1 MRPLWASA
9 LTPTPK
15 FHSHLRLELL
25 DPRPTEEADMG
36 SFIFRRSAQS
46 VFSLVLLIVLVF
58 FLARMTGSPADLYLP
73 QDASAEVRRQFN
85 ESLGFNDPL
94 YIQFVRFLIGLL
106 HFDMGQSLQFS
117 RPAVDVVLQAFP
129 TTLALAA
136 ITMPIVVVL
145 AIVTGSL
152 AAFRPGGIFDRLA
165 SLISLIGASTPN
177 FWVAIVGVLVFAVT
191 LRVLPT
197 SGTGTPL
204 HWVLP
209 VAVLALRPT
218 GVLVQVVRTSM
229 ITALSSAYI
238 KTARAKGVG
247 SRSIV
252 FVHALRNGL
261 LPVITV
267 ASDQAA
273 GIVNGAVIVETV
285 FGFPGIG
292 KLMIDS
298 VMLRDFAVIQAGVLV
313 TALAV
318 FLINIVVDIS
328 YALVDPRIR
337 YS

>member
-1 MRPLWASA
+1 
-9 LTPTPK
+9 
-15 FHSHLRLELL
+15 
-25 DPRPTEEADMG
+25 MG
-36 SFIFRRSAQS
+36 SFIYKRSLQS
-46 VFSLVLLIVLVF
+46 LLSLIWLIVLVF
-58 FLARMTGSPADLYLP
+58 FLARITGSPVDLYLP
-73 QDASAEVRRQFN
+73 QGASQEVRNQFN
-85 ESLGFNDPL
+85 EQFGFNDPL
-94 YIQFVRFLIGLL
+94 YIQFGRFIWGLVHL
-106 HFDMGQSLQFS
+106 DMGQSLQFS
-117 RPAVDVVLQAFP
+117 RPATEVVLQAFP
-129 TTLALAA
+129 TTLMLAA
-136 ITMPIVVVL
+136 VTMPLVAVIAV
-145 AIVTGSL
+145 VTGSL
-152 AAFRPGGIFDRLA
+152 AAFKPGGIFDRLA
-165 SLISLIGASTPN
+165 SLISLLGASTPN

-209 VAVLALRPT
+209 VAVLALRPA

-229 ITALSSAYI
+229 LTALSSAYI

-247 SRSIV
+247 SRAIV

-267 ASDQAA
+267 ASDQTA

-298 VMLRDFAVIQAGVLV
+298 VMLRDFAVIQAAVLV

-318 FLINIVVDIS
+318 FIINIIVDIT
-328 YALVDPRIR
+328 YAIVDPRIR
-337 YS
+337 YN

>member
-1 MRPLWASA
+1 
-9 LTPTPK
+9 
-15 FHSHLRLELL
+15 
-25 DPRPTEEADMG
+25 MG
-36 SFIFRRSAQS
+36 GFIFKRSMQS
-46 VFSLVLLIVLVF
+46 VFSLIALIILVF
-58 FLARMTGSPADLYLP
+58 FLARLTGSPADLYLP
-73 QDASAEVRRQFN
+73 QDASLEVRHQFN
-85 ESLGFNDPL
+85 ERLGFNDPM
-94 YIQFVRFLIGLL
+94 YVQFGRFFIGLL
-106 HFDMGQSLQFS
+106 HFDMGESLQFS

-129 TTLALAA
+129 TTLMLAA
-136 ITMPIVVVL
+136 ITMPLVIVIAV
-145 AIVTGSL
+145 ITGSL
-152 AAFRPGGIFDRLA
+152 AAFKPGGVFDRLA

-191 LRVLPT
+191 LGVLPT

-209 VAVLALRPT
+209 VAVLTLRPT
-218 GVLVQVVRTSM
+218 GVLVQVVRSSM
-229 ITALSSAYI
+229 ITALSSAYV
-238 KTARAKGVG
+238 KTAKAKGVG
-247 SRSIV
+247 SRAII
-252 FVHALRNGL
+252 FFHALRNGL

-298 VMLRDFAVIQAGVLV
+298 VMLRDFAVIQAAVLV

-318 FLINIVVDIS
+318 FIINIVVDIT

>member
-1 MRPLWASA
+1 
-9 LTPTPK
+9 
-15 FHSHLRLELL
+15 
-25 DPRPTEEADMG
+25 MG
-36 SFIFRRSAQS
+36 SFIYKRSLQS
-46 VFSLVLLIVLVF
+46 LFSLAMLVMLVF

-73 QDASAEVRRQFN
+73 QDATAEMREQFN
-85 ESLGFNDPL
+85 ERYHFNDPL
-94 YIQFVRFLIGLL
+94 YEQFGRFVVGLMRFDLGESIQFA
-106 HFDMGQSLQFS
+106 

-129 TTLALAA
+129 TTLMLAA
-136 ITMPIVVVL
+136 VAMPLIIL
-145 AIVTGSL
+145 TALVTGSL
-152 AAFRPGGIFDRLA
+152 AAFKPGGLFDRIA
-165 SLISLIGASTPN
+165 SFISLIGASTPN
-177 FWVAIVGVLVFAVT
+177 FWVAIVGVIIFAVT
-191 LRVLPT
+191 LRILPT

-209 VAVLALRPT
+209 IFVICLRPT

-229 ITALSSAYI
+229 LTALSSVYV

-247 SRSIV
+247 STAIV
-252 FVHALRNGL
+252 FVHALRNAL

-267 ASDQAA
+267 ASDQLA

-298 VMLRDFAVIQAGVLV
+298 VLLRDFAVIQAAVLM
-313 TALAV
+313 TALAI
-318 FLINIVVDIS
+318 FIINIVVDVA

>member
-1 MRPLWASA
+1 
-9 LTPTPK
+9 
-15 FHSHLRLELL
+15 
-25 DPRPTEEADMG
+25 MG
-36 SFIFRRSAQS
+36 SFIFKRSFQS
-46 VFSLVLLIVLVF
+46 LFSLIVLIILVF

-73 QDASAEVRRQFN
+73 QDASAEIRHQFN
-85 ESLGFNDPL
+85 ERLGFNDPL
-94 YIQFVRFLIGLL
+94 YLQFGRFMVGLMHL
-106 HFDMGQSLQFS
+106 DMGQSLQFS
-117 RPAVDVVLQAFP
+117 RPALDVVLQAFP
-129 TTLALAA
+129 TTLMLAAVTMPLVIALA
-136 ITMPIVVVL
+136 VV
-145 AIVTGSL
+145 IGSL
-152 AAFRPGGIFDRLA
+152 AAFKPGGPFDRLA
-165 SLISLIGASTPN
+165 SFVSLLGASTPN

-191 LRVLPT
+191 LRLLPT
-197 SGTGTPL
+197 SGTGTVL

-209 VAVLALRPT
+209 VAVLTLRPT

-229 ITALSSAYI
+229 MTALSSTYI

-298 VMLRDFAVIQAGVLV
+298 VMLRDFAVIQAAVLV

-318 FLINIVVDIS
+318 FIINILVDIT
-328 YALVDPRIR
+328 YAVVDPRIR
-337 YS
+337 YN